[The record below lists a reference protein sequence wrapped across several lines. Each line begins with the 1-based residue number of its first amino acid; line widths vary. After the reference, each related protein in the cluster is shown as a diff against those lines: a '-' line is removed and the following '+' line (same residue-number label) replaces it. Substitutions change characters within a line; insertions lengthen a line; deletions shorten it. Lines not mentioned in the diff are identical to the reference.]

1 MLLITETN
9 LDSVKMIKEA
19 NADGSPEFFIE
30 GIFMQ
35 ADKEN
40 KNGRVYPSKILMKEA
55 QRYNDEFVKQNRA
68 LGELGH
74 PDGPT
79 VNLDKVSHIIKSLWN
94 EGSDVFGKAK
104 LLDTPMGKIAKGLIS
119 EGVQV
124 GVSTRG
130 IGSIKQGKGNIN
142 EVQDDFCLSAVDIV
156 ADPSAPD
163 AFVNGIMEGKE
174 WVWDNGLIK
183 CVDVE
188 RAKRAINKAPN
199 KNIREGI
206 ILSAFRSLL
215 EG

>member
-1 MLLITETN
+1 
-9 LDSVKMIKEA
+9 
-19 NADGSPEFFIE
+19 
-30 GIFMQ
+30 
-35 ADKEN
+35 
-40 KNGRVYPSKILMKEA
+40 MKEA
-55 QRYNDEFVKQNRA
+55 KRYDDEFVKQNRA

-79 VNLDKVSHIIKSLWN
+79 VNLDKVSHIIKKLWN
-94 EGSDVFGKAK
+94 EGSDIYGKAK
-104 LLDTPMGKIAKGLIS
+104 LLDTPMGKIAKGLVA

-130 IGSIKQGKGNIN
+130 IGSLKQAKGSIN

-174 WVWDNGLIK
+174 WVWDNGIIK
-183 CVDVE
+183 SVDVE
-188 RAKRAINKAPN
+188 RIKKKIDRTPN

-206 ILSAFRSLL
+206 ILSAFRGLL